1 MTPALVIFDCDGVL
15 VDSEAIANRL
25 MADAITAAGIPITY
39 EDCRARFVG
48 GTLQRVIDTVEEW
61 LGKPL
66 PAGWKEDFEARRNE
80 AFRRELRP
88 IPGAAATVAALR
100 ASGIPICVA
109 SSGSPEK
116 MNLTLGLA
124 GLKTHF
130 GDKLFS
136 ASMVAKGKPE
146 PDLFFYAAEQ
156 MGQSPENCVV
166 VEDSLLGVTA
176 AVAAGMR
183 VLAYA
188 AETDADALRA
198 AGGRPFDDMAEL
210 PGLLGIG
217 AAVTA

>member
-1 MTPALVIFDCDGVL
+1 MAGWPLDPTTPLL
-15 VDSEAIANRL
+15 L
-25 MADAITAAGIPITY
+25 TAGEPAGI
-39 EDCRARFVG
+39 G
-48 GTLQRVIDTVEEW
+48 G
-61 LGKPL
+61 
-66 PAGWKEDFEARRNE
+66 
-80 AFRRELRP
+80 ELS
-88 IPGAAATVAALR
+88 LR
-100 ASGIPICVA
+100 ASLA
-109 SSGSPEK
+109 ALA
-116 MNLTLGLA
+116 LTLGLA

-136 ASMVAKGKPE
+136 ASMVARGKPE